1 MEVNTSNTS
10 PHQKEDDNTAKKRH
24 TDLYR
29 EEPKNPRK
37 KFAVMLPL
45 PPSVNHMYIHKRNGS
60 KILNRDAE
68 DYVRKSRALINEAM
82 EEQSWEVQGENVW
95 YYADLYFFMESR
107 RIKDS
112 HNMLKL
118 LLDVMQ
124 GIAFGNDY
132 YVMPR
137 IHAVELD
144 EQFPHVEVVIRP
156 QTHKERVKVLA
167 DRYFA

>member
-1 MEVNTSNTS
+1 MS
-10 PHQKEDDNTAKKRH
+10 TAKKKH
-24 TDLYR
+24 EDLYR
-29 EEPKNPRK
+29 EEPRNPRK
-37 KFAVMLPL
+37 KFAIMLPL

-60 KILNRDAE
+60 KILTREAE
-68 DYVRKSRALINEAM
+68 DYVRKSRAMINESM
-82 EEQSWEVQGENVW
+82 ELQSWEVQGEKVW
-95 YYADLYFFMESR
+95 YYAELYFFMKDR

-137 IHAVELD
+137 IHAVEYD
-144 EQFPHVEVVIRP
+144 EQFPRVEVVIRP
-156 QTHKERVKVLA
+156 QTHKERMKMLA
-167 DRYFA
+167 ERHFAGV